1 MKFIMVHAFWV
12 RLRNDRSRPVSCP
25 NCLQAGCRDCSALR
39 GRVDVAGAA
48 HGLDDLRLGRVALDL
63 AADAGEAVGV
73 AAVEGP
79 LVAIVSAESGGAH
92 VLYQITNAHVITIL
106 ILEKIKYILRIETVH
121 KKL

>member
-48 HGLDDLRLGRVALDL
+48 HGLDDLRLGRIALDL
-63 AADAGEAVGV
+63 AADAGDADVD
-73 AAVEGP
+73 AAVEGLP
-79 LVAIVSAESGGAH
+79 VAIVREVPELVAGQPAVGGVRRGLQPVELPSGQADF
-92 VLYQITNAHVITIL
+92 TTAT
-106 ILEKIKYILRIETVH
+106 
-121 KKL
+121 

>member
-48 HGLDDLRLGRVALDL
+48 HGLDDLRLGRIALDL
-63 AADAGEAVGV
+63 AADAGDADVASAGEGVPVATVHWKGVVEGKGVSMAVG
-73 AAVEGP
+73 
-79 LVAIVSAESGGAH
+79 LGGRRS
-92 VLYQITNAHVITIL
+92 IGKKK
-106 ILEKIKYILRIETVH
+106 EKIT
-121 KKL
+121 